1 MTSTLPIQSAEG
13 PKEAEILYRS
23 GGVVVHAAL
32 RKSGFGA
39 GFTVTN
45 AATGLRYLAGK
56 QIFKSLDAA
65 KALADWVAA
74 RPVFAE
80 IMSQAD
86 AEAVPREQVLALRGF
101 TDRLLAGENQP

>member
-1 MTSTLPIQSAEG
+1 MTDTVSIQSAEG
-13 PKEAEILYRS
+13 PQEAEILYRS
-23 GGVVVHAAL
+23 GGVVVHAVL

-56 QIFKSLDAA
+56 QIFKSLEAA
-65 KALADWVAA
+65 KSLADWIAA

-80 IMSQAD
+80 LKSQAD
-86 AEAVPREQVLALRGF
+86 AEAVPREQVSALRGF
-101 TDRLLAGENQP
+101 TDRLLAGENQ